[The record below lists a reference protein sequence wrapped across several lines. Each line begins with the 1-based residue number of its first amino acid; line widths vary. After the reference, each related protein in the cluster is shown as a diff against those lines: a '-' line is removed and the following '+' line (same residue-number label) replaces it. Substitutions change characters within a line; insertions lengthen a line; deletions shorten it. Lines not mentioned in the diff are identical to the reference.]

1 MNTLNCLSQRKIKVP
16 CLGML
21 LLCLT
26 ACKTTNDLPQA
37 RQFLQQNKA
46 TILLENTNSVQHLF
60 ADSLLQANEVFLS
73 SESHATA
80 SNTDICF
87 FFLKFFKDKTD
98 FRYLLTEHSYAAS
111 RLINQY
117 LRNGDEAF
125 LKRIYQQFRGTF
137 EWTQERMEFWQ
148 KLRDYNLTLPEERRI
163 VPIGCDIE
171 HQTGIAYSYLIA
183 LLPKSE
189 VPDKLSNLLKEIQ
202 NLHLPDYRTKQG
214 SQQIDSLLTDIR
226 IRRADYEAFLGKNLN
241 EFEFTL
247 QNMMPVHQYYLSNNL
262 ENREK
267 AICENFRQLYARLPK
282 GKFYGQW
289 GSYHTLQKAP
299 YLTLAKYLQHDS
311 ESPCKHKVIS
321 IYSLYENSY
330 YLDNESKKPK
340 PIKNAKSVKLW
351 TSVTDANLTLF
362 RLLGESTPFTQ
373 KLYAWAS
380 DETFNAGVTTD
391 YFQYLLVIKN
401 SPAMKPLE

>member
-1 MNTLNCLSQRKIKVP
+1 MKICCWGTLLI
-16 CLGML
+16 
-21 LLCLT
+21 CLT
-26 ACKTTNDLPQA
+26 ACKATTNLPQA

-46 TILLENTNSVQHLF
+46 TILLENTNSVHHLF
-60 ADSLLQANEVFLS
+60 ADSVLQTNEVFLS
-73 SESHATA
+73 SEHHATA

-87 FFLKFFKDKTD
+87 FFLRFFKDKTD

-111 RLINQY
+111 RLLNQY

-148 KLRDYNLTLPEERRI
+148 KLRVYNLTLPENHRI
-163 VPIGCDIE
+163 IPIGCDIE
-171 HQTGIAYSYLIA
+171 HQSGIAYSYLLA
-183 LLPKSE
+183 LLPKAGI
-189 VPDKLSNLLKEIQ
+189 PDSLSVVLKNIQ
-202 NLHLPDYRTKQG
+202 NQELPDYFTARG
-214 SQQIDSLLTDIR
+214 VEQIRSLLTDIEAKRR
-226 IRRADYEAFLGKNLN
+226 IYEVCLGKNLT
-241 EFEFTL
+241 EIEFTL
-247 QNMMPVHQYYLSNNL
+247 QNMLVAHHYYQTNNKDI
-262 ENREK
+262 REK
-267 AICENFRQLYARLPK
+267 AICDNFLQLYAKLPQ

-299 YLTLAKYLQHDS
+299 YLTLAQYLQHDS
-311 ESPCKHKVIS
+311 TSPCKHKVIS

-340 PIKNAKSVKLW
+340 PLKNTKSVKLW
-351 TSVTDANLTLF
+351 TSSTDANLTLF
-362 RLLGESTPFTQ
+362 KMIGESSPFAQ

-380 DETFNAGVTTD
+380 DATPNGGVTTD